1 MTHDRD
7 ARSRT
12 AVSAILISTETDRL
26 RLSHNGASLGDYL
39 YLPDDPHV
47 QSPRPYFDGL
57 RTLSGTLVSESHPSD
72 HPWHRGLSWAL
83 PVVGAE
89 NFWGG
94 PSYVRGQGYV
104 QLENNGKQQHDR
116 FIEGE
121 RADLPTG
128 SFVEEL
134 QWFSEV
140 GDHLLSETRTVT
152 FSVADSASWVM
163 TFGTVM
169 TNVSPSMLAFGSP
182 TTKGRPNGGYGGLF
196 WRGPHQ
202 LLHAQAI
209 SPGGA
214 GKDELRGS
222 RAPWMGISGLAGT
235 VNGIEAAGVTVVM
248 VDGPTNLRTPP
259 EWFVGTE
266 DYICLCPAPFF
277 SIEYELEPGERLNLD
292 YAVVIADGSS
302 DTERGAALAQLG
314 YASLPGGM
322 HDEDHRVAA
331 IQEGEA

>member
-1 MTHDRD
+1 V
-7 ARSRT
+7 S
-12 AVSAILISTETDRL
+12 AVSLAAESDRL
-26 RLSHNGASLGDYL
+26 RLSHNGASLAEYR
-39 YLPDDPHV
+39 YLPVDPRI

-57 RTLSGTLVSESHPSD
+57 RTLGGTLVSESHPSD

-94 PSYVRGQGYV
+94 PSYLRGQGYV
-104 QLENNGKQQHDR
+104 QLENNGKQQHDQ
-116 FIEGE
+116 FVEE
-121 RADLPTG
+121 EQPNFAAG

-134 QWFSEV
+134 RWFSEA

-152 FSVADSASWVM
+152 VSVADSRSWVV

-169 TNVSPSMLAFGSP
+169 TNVSPGVLAFGSP

-202 LLHAQAI
+202 LRHAQAI
-209 SPGGA
+209 SPSGT

-235 VNGIEAAGVTVVM
+235 ETATGTEVAGVTVVM
-248 VDGPTNLRTPP
+248 VDGPHNLRTPP

-277 SIEYELEPGERLNLD
+277 STEYELDPGERLSFD
-292 YAVVIADGSS
+292 YAVVIADGTS
-302 DTERGAALAQLG
+302 DSERGAALAQLG
-314 YASLPGGM
+314 YATLPGGM
-322 HDEDHRVAA
+322 HDSNHRVAA
-331 IQEGEA
+331 RQEGEA